1 MRSTA
6 FFKLYKICILLHRCN
21 LKILAKNQF
30 LIARST
36 KRRPQVKK
44 AAVLPFAPPDPLK
57 NLLGPMVAPREAI
70 RLHALGAR
78 RGYTGAAAIIAAAA
92 VSVTQSGG

>member
-1 MRSTA
+1 MH
-6 FFKLYKICILLHRCN
+6 L
-21 LKILAKNQF
+21 
-30 LIARST
+30 
-36 KRRPQVKK
+36 RRPQVKK

-78 RGYTGAAAIIAAAA
+78 RGYTGAAAIIAATA